1 MLTIHHLAYSRSTR
15 IIWLMEELG
24 APYEIV
30 RYERDEKFRAP
41 PELKAVHPLGKAP
54 VITDGDLV
62 LGESA
67 VILSFADERYGGGK
81 LSPERGSDA
90 YFAHEEWLHY
100 AESTAGFP
108 IMSLAIG
115 KRLGGLS
122 APVEEFFRFMLGK
135 SLDHVAGA
143 VGSGGFLAGERF
155 MLADIQI
162 SYLLV
167 MARVA
172 GLLEGRPEIAAYLE
186 RLEAR
191 PAYVRAIE
199 VGGPMAP
206 PKR

>member
-1 MLTIHHLAYSRSTR
+1 MLTVHHLAYSRSTR
-15 IIWLMEELG
+15 VIWLLEEIS

-54 VITDGDLV
+54 VITDGGLV
-62 LGESA
+62 LGESS
-67 VILSFADERYGGGK
+67 VILAYVDERYGGGRMA
-81 LSPERGSDA
+81 PPRGSNAFFD
-90 YFAHEEWLHY
+90 HEEWLQY

-115 KRLGGLS
+115 ARLGGFS
-122 APVEEFFRFMLGK
+122 EPVDGFFRFMLAK
-135 SLDHVAGA
+135 SLDHIAGS
-143 VGSGGFLAGERF
+143 VEKHGHLAGERF

-167 MARVA
+167 MARHA
-172 GLLEGRPEIAAYLE
+172 GLLGGHPSVGAYLD

-191 PAYVRAIE
+191 PAYARAIE
-199 VGGPMAP
+199 IGGPMAP